1 VAARVSLS
9 PDPWLEVMQK
19 LCDAMT
25 AAQQLSVP
33 METLD
38 RFAPDYLDQLAS
50 EGVLTFD
57 GRRYGF
63 GHESF
68 FDYCFAR
75 VFFTRSESLVSFL
88 RASEQQLFRRA
99 QVRQVLAYLRDA
111 DAARYARELR
121 GLLSDE
127 GIRAHIKDLAFALLA
142 EVTGPTEEEWVIWNE
157 WVEPELAAI
166 KAGTPNPD
174 KLSTLAWRRFFGS
187 SSWFA
192 FADERKLIDGW
203 LDSHDDRLADMAV
216 NYLRLHQRR
225 WPDRVAAL
233 LEPYA
238 ERGDQW
244 VPRLRSIM
252 AGADH
257 HTSRRFFDLFL
268 RLVDNGMLDDARG
281 PNGANGMLSDMLHDL
296 EERRPDWGLE
306 VLAGRLRRR
315 LAVIRAAGEELRQAD
330 LFGYDDSA
338 VVMLVQAA
346 KNTPAELVEH
356 MLPVVLEI
364 SDSALYGD
372 TPPKRDTVWPIL
384 IKTEYSSGADACLS
398 GLAESLATLAREG
411 AANLQD
417 VIAGLRRRNSHTA
430 NHLLLALYRGGGAR
444 HADEAVSLLC
454 DEPWRFECRFSDSP
468 RWCAMETIRAVIP
481 HCTAGNRKKLE
492 AVILDYASPYERTR
506 AGYKRVGRARFAL
519 LSAIPADLRSALVN
533 RHFADLERKFG
544 EPEGEPQGV
553 VGGTVGSPIEKAA
566 TERMSDDQWLRA
578 IAKYRSED
586 RMHDS
591 GDPLAGGALQLARV
605 LGERAKEEPERF
617 ARLGLRLP
625 ADANPLYLA
634 HTLDA
639 LKDAA
644 IDGELKLE
652 VCRKAFEES
661 PGACGR
667 SIADVLGDIRD
678 PLPDDAFRI
687 LHWLAT
693 EHEGP
698 AREAWQED
706 AGGGQ
711 PYYNGDIHFNG
722 INTTRGQ
729 AADAVR
735 DLILADAACIDYL
748 RPTLERMI
756 RDRSAAVLSCVA
768 GTLRAVFF
776 HDPALGISL
785 FRSMNLSEDRLLAT
799 HHIYQFVRGG
809 LRDSFADLRPI
820 VERML
825 RSSEPEVC
833 EAGARLAGIAVLVGH
848 ESAADLVDEAL
859 RDSAGHRQG
868 VAQVAAA
875 DIADPECRVWSER
888 MLTALFDDDDAGVRR
903 EAASC
908 FRRLRDQAFDEYG
921 DLLATFCNSSAYR
934 EDTSSILHALKNS
947 RRRLPG
953 TTCMVCEKF
962 FDRFADEARDIR
974 TGRAANARTIA
985 KLIFRTY
992 QQHQSDEWTSRSLDL
1007 IDRLCLEGIGHVG
1020 GEFEQFDR

>member
-1 VAARVSLS
+1 
-9 PDPWLEVMQK
+9 
-19 LCDAMT
+19 
-25 AAQQLSVP
+25 
-33 METLD
+33 
-38 RFAPDYLDQLAS
+38 
-50 EGVLTFD
+50 
-57 GRRYGF
+57 
-63 GHESF
+63 
-68 FDYCFAR
+68 
-75 VFFTRSESLVSFL
+75 
-88 RASEQQLFRRA
+88 
-99 QVRQVLAYLRDA
+99 
-111 DAARYARELR
+111 
-121 GLLSDE
+121 
-127 GIRAHIKDLAFALLA
+127 
-142 EVTGPTEEEWVIWNE
+142 
-157 WVEPELAAI
+157 
-166 KAGTPNPD
+166 
-174 KLSTLAWRRFFGS
+174 
-187 SSWFA
+187 
-192 FADERKLIDGW
+192 
-203 LDSHDDRLADMAV
+203 
-216 NYLRLHQRR
+216 
-225 WPDRVAAL
+225 
-233 LEPYA
+233 
-238 ERGDQW
+238 
-244 VPRLRSIM
+244 
-252 AGADH
+252 
-257 HTSRRFFDLFL
+257 
-268 RLVDNGMLDDARG
+268 
-281 PNGANGMLSDMLHDL
+281 
-296 EERRPDWGLE
+296 
-306 VLAGRLRRR
+306 
-315 LAVIRAAGEELRQAD
+315 
-330 LFGYDDSA
+330 
-338 VVMLVQAA
+338 
-346 KNTPAELVEH
+346 

-384 IKTEYSSGADACLS
+384 IKTEYSFGADACLS

-411 AANLQD
+411 VANLQD
-417 VIAGLRRRNSHTA
+417 VVADLRRRNSHTA

-454 DEPWRFECRFSDSP
+454 DEPWRFECGFSDSP

-506 AGYKRVGRARFAL
+506 AGYKRVGWARFAL

-533 RHFADLERKFG
+533 RHFAELERKFG

-591 GDPLAGGALQLARV
+591 GDLLAGGALQLARV
-605 LGERAKEEPERF
+605 LEERTKEEPERF
-617 ARLGLRLP
+617 AHLGLRLP

-639 LKDAA
+639 LKDSA
-644 IDGELKLE
+644 IDSELKLE

-693 EHEGP
+693 EHGDP

-729 AADAVR
+729 AADALR

-799 HHIYQFVRGG
+799 VVR
-809 LRDSFADLRPI
+809 
-820 VERML
+820 
-825 RSSEPEVC
+825 RSI
-833 EAGARLAGIAVLVGH
+833 RLGHETCPCISPRTPTTPSLVGQH
-848 ESAADLVDEAL
+848 
-859 RDSAGHRQG
+859 
-868 VAQVAAA
+868 
-875 DIADPECRVWSER
+875 
-888 MLTALFDDDDAGVRR
+888 
-903 EAASC
+903 
-908 FRRLRDQAFDEYG
+908 
-921 DLLATFCNSSAYR
+921 
-934 EDTSSILHALKNS
+934 
-947 RRRLPG
+947 PG
-953 TTCMVCEKF
+953 RTDKM
-962 FDRFADEARDIR
+962 DGNDMAR
-974 TGRAANARTIA
+974 
-985 KLIFRTY
+985 
-992 QQHQSDEWTSRSLDL
+992 
-1007 IDRLCLEGIGHVG
+1007 
-1020 GEFEQFDR
+1020 